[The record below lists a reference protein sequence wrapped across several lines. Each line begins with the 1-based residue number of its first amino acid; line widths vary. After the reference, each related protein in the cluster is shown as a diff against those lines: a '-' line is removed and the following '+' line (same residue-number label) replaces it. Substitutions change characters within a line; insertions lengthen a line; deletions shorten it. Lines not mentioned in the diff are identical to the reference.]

1 MKERV
6 KQLCKE
12 KGVSMNAAESE
23 MGLAKGYISKLG
35 NSNPNQKTLQKMSE
49 YFGVSVEYLINGK
62 EEDSEQKITSL
73 SQSEELDIMKD
84 VDVIID
90 KLKTDAGKQ
99 RIVPIHSRIQE
110 LVKSNY
116 EFAVSIGSE
125 YLFNDKGQT
134 HSGSWEVTYDK
145 YANRFKKVISQ
156 LNLNPEHR
164 PHDPRKTFITIGK
177 KANMDEYALK
187 EMVGHSVQ
195 DITESTYTVRDLEW
209 LREDIEKIK

>member
-35 NSNPNQKTLQKMSE
+35 NSNTNQKTLQKMSE

-73 SQSEELDIMKD
+73 SKLEELDIMKD

-90 KLKTDAGKQ
+90 KLKKGEEA
-99 RIVPIHSRIQE
+99 VLNRIQ
-110 LVKSNY
+110 KSIKIANFHDICTNNVHINTFY
-116 EFAVSIGSE
+116 LLPTPTKLYIISI
-125 YLFNDKGQT
+125 
-134 HSGSWEVTYDK
+134 
-145 YANRFKKVISQ
+145 
-156 LNLNPEHR
+156 
-164 PHDPRKTFITIGK
+164 
-177 KANMDEYALK
+177 
-187 EMVGHSVQ
+187 
-195 DITESTYTVRDLEW
+195 
-209 LREDIEKIK
+209 

>member
-73 SQSEELDIMKD
+73 SQSEMVYAGRNENRCW
-84 VDVIID
+84 
-90 KLKTDAGKQ
+90 KTKNCA
-99 RIVPIHSRIQE
+99 
-110 LVKSNY
+110 
-116 EFAVSIGSE
+116 
-125 YLFNDKGQT
+125 
-134 HSGSWEVTYDK
+134 
-145 YANRFKKVISQ
+145 
-156 LNLNPEHR
+156 
-164 PHDPRKTFITIGK
+164 DPF
-177 KANMDEYALK
+177 
-187 EMVGHSVQ
+187 
-195 DITESTYTVRDLEW
+195 
-209 LREDIEKIK
+209 

>member
-49 YFGVSVEYLINGK
+49 YFGVSVEYLITGK

-73 SQSEELDIMKD
+73 SKSEELDIMKD

-90 KLKTDAGKQ
+90 KLKKGEEVVLRFNGEKTNDEG
-99 RIVPIHSRIQE
+99 IE
-110 LVKSNY
+110 L
-116 EFAVSIGSE
+116 
-125 YLFNDKGQT
+125 
-134 HSGSWEVTYDK
+134 
-145 YANRFKKVISQ
+145 
-156 LNLNPEHR
+156 
-164 PHDPRKTFITIGK
+164 
-177 KANMDEYALK
+177 
-187 EMVGHSVQ
+187 
-195 DITESTYTVRDLEW
+195 
-209 LREDIEKIK
+209 LRESLLNTCRTAKLISKQKE